1 MKLKGLN
8 PVRRDSTVHEILW
21 LPYWRFFLSLEL
33 EPEAKDMFREYLKA
47 KYDDIERFFSEW
59 EMTFTSDGPFETPEE
74 RSNITEKMTKPDDF
88 MVSVE
93 CHQYNLVF
101 MVFNL

>member
-1 MKLKGLN
+1 MIQL
-8 PVRRDSTVHEILW
+8 
-21 LPYWRFFLSLEL
+21 YMRFYGYHTDAFFPSLEL
-33 EPEAKDMFREYLKA
+33 ESEAKDMCREYLKA

-88 MVSVE
+88 MVSV
-93 CHQYNLVF
+93 NVI
-101 MVFNL
+101 NTT